1 MEPLPIVF
9 VTTRAEKAE
18 EAERLGFRIERL
30 DIALPEPQALDPS
43 DVVAQKARSAYDL
56 LSRPVLVED
65 TGLSIRAWNGFP
77 GAFVKWLE
85 TSAGVPALSRMLD
98 GFGDRGA
105 TAVCAIAYC
114 DGGQTVTARGESPGT
129 IAAEPRGRGGFG
141 WDTVFVPEGSD
152 RTFAEMSPAE
162 KDRVSHRRRAWEALA
177 ARLPIARKA

>member
-1 MEPLPIVF
+1 VELPIVF

-18 EAERLGFRIERL
+18 EAERLGFRVERL

-43 DVVAQKARSAYDL
+43 EVVAQKARSAYDL

-65 TGLSIRAWNGFP
+65 TGLAIHAWNGFP

-85 TSAGVPALSRMLD
+85 TSAGIPALPRMLD
-98 GFGDRGA
+98 GFADRGA

-114 DGGQTVTARGESPGT
+114 DGGQTVTARGEIPGA
-129 IAAEPRGRGGFG
+129 IAAEPRGKGGFG

-152 RTFAEMSPAE
+152 RTFAQMTAAE
-162 KDRVSHRRRAWEALA
+162 KDRISHRRRAWDALA
-177 ARLPIARKA
+177 ARLPIGRKG